1 MLISIMLLSNVQRVL
16 VTAALALGIVGTAHA
31 EGYDLGKQ
39 VSGGGGGGGTDPE
52 KRRIVSSR
60 GAQICLDVSEAPGNQ
75 VRFTLRSDIPE
86 PNARLISINFY
97 TGRHVGLF
105 TSLSVVFQSPGLK
118 STVLSPKFDLNSRT
132 YSTRYGVEFPY
143 EYSKSGKRPTGGLAP
158 GNYIVMSATLGPGKT
173 FANVVA
179 ALSEGMNPATEASG
193 LRISTSA
200 HFLLGGPPPGVGT
213 INDDATFTL
222 RGVSPR
228 CRAR

>member
-1 MLISIMLLSNVQRVL
+1 MFKSTTLLSNVCRVL
-16 VTAALALGIVGTAHA
+16 AGTALALVMAATAKA
-31 EGYDLGKQ
+31 EGYDLNRMI
-39 VSGGGGGGGTDPE
+39 SGGGGGGGTDPA
-52 KRRIVSSR
+52 KRKIVQSR
-60 GAQICLDVSEAPGNQ
+60 GQYICLDVSEAPGNQ

-86 PNARLISINFY
+86 PNARLVSVGLS
-97 TGRHVGLF
+97 TGRHAGLF
-105 TSLSVVFQSPGLK
+105 TGWTVVHQSPGLK
-118 STVLSPKFDLNSRT
+118 STVFSPKFDLTTRT
-132 YSTRYGVEFPY
+132 FGGRFGIEFPY

-158 GNYIVMSATLGPGKT
+158 GHFIVMSAALGPGKT

-193 LRISTSA
+193 LRISASA

-213 INDDATFTL
+213 IHDDATFTL